1 MAQTKKTNNSFLSN
15 KVKLRLAH
23 LPDGDLSVLDCY
35 GGSGL
40 IWAAIERETGR
51 KIRYI
56 SIDKQDYDIGLY
68 LPGDNLAYLKSLNL
82 GRFNVIDLDA
92 YGVPFDQLEVLFERG
107 YTGRVFVT
115 FTQVVVGALP
125 RGMLREIG
133 FTPGMMRKIP
143 TLFFR
148 RGWRYFQDYLAL
160 KGVRTIVHRSH
171 ARKHYLTFPLSGA
184 EAPVG
189 DWDSQRA
196 EMAADRA

>member
-68 LPGDNLAYLKSLNL
+68 LPGDNLAYLKSLDL

-107 YTGRVFVT
+107 YTGLVFVT
-115 FTQVVVGALP
+115 FIQVVAGSLP

-133 FTPGMMRKIP
+133 FTPEMVRKIP
-143 TLFFR
+143 SLFFR
-148 RGWRYFQDYLAL
+148 RGWRYFSDYLAQ
-160 KGVRTIVHRSH
+160 KGVRTITHRSH
-171 ARKHYLTFPLSGA
+171 ARKHYLTFCLNGA

-189 DWDSQRA
+189 DLDNQRE
-196 EMAADRA
+196 EMAAGLA